1 MLRNKTVNIRSY
13 DLWQRSIANPDS
25 FWSNFQF
32 WFVYFRVLSPGSRKH
47 TEVQLDITDNTQS
60 LHYYLHCFRRLSRY
74 TYTVCVSGNFQ
85 SVWKLECEA
94 DSFQH
99 WQHCYKHIL
108 YIYIYKH
115 ILYIISITKRDC
127 QGFVSKMCRL
137 SYSCFIFVLLST
149 LLWGFYNLFLF
160 MWYNKL

>member
-1 MLRNKTVNIRSY
+1 MICGKEAQLILIPFDQTFSFYLCISEFCLLAQENTLKCNWTSLTTHKVCTITYIASEDYPGILILFVFLEIFSQCGNWNVKQIPFNI
-13 DLWQRSIANPDS
+13 DNIVISI
-25 FWSNFQF
+25 
-32 WFVYFRVLSPGSRKH
+32 Y
-47 TEVQLDITDNTQS
+47 
-60 LHYYLHCFRRLSRY
+60 
-74 TYTVCVSGNFQ
+74 
-85 SVWKLECEA
+85 
-94 DSFQH
+94 
-99 WQHCYKHIL
+99 

-137 SYSCFIFVLLST
+137 NYSCFIFVLLST